1 MSRPVSIVAS
11 PVIFKN
17 KFLLLKRTK
26 DPYAGMWAMPGG
38 KIELGEQI
46 DEAIIREVF
55 EETGL
60 KVKFVAVRG
69 FVSEILKAKE
79 LKQFLMWVCE
89 TRAASSN
96 AIGSHEGE
104 VRWFSK
110 EEIDKYKNEIIDYSI
125 IKTFFLG
132 KKKKIKFHESRMKL
146 HKGKYILEFF
156 G

>member
-1 MSRPVSIVAS
+1 MSRPLSIVAS
-11 PVIFKN
+11 PVIFQH

-26 DPYAGMWAMPGG
+26 DPYAGLWAMPGG

-46 DEAIIREVF
+46 EEAILREVY

-60 KVKFVAVRG
+60 KVKFIAVRG
-69 FVSEILKAKE
+69 FVSEILKEKE

-89 TRAASSN
+89 TKAKSDN
-96 AIGSHEGE
+96 AIGNVEGE

-110 EEIDKYKNEIIDYSI
+110 EEILIHKKEIIDFTI

-132 KKKKIKFHESRMKL
+132 KKKKLKLHVSKMKL